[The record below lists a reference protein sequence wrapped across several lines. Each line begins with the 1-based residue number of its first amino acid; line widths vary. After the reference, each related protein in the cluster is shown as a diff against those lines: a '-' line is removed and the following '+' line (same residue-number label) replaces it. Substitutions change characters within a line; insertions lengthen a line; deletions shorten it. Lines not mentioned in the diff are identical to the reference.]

1 MQSISSTTATQA
13 ATTVALRTGTVS
25 APLERDLKTP
35 ADLYPE
41 TIFIR
46 QVRQLVFAR
55 AIICGILALA
65 MVMVALRWGA
75 AAETLSYSGTVDIN
89 QTRVAFLVSGNTG
102 GGVLHYRGRDYP
114 FSIGGLGIG
123 GIGVTKLTARG
134 EVYNLS
140 SSSQFAGMYSQL
152 RTGMTLGDTGNG
164 RLWLKNGDGVVLKLR
179 GDSRGMGLT
188 MGADAVHI
196 SFK

>member
-1 MQSISSTTATQA
+1 MQSISGTTATQA
-13 ATTVALRTGTVS
+13 VTTVALRTGTLS
-25 APLERDLKTP
+25 GPLERDLATSR
-35 ADLYPE
+35 DLFPE
-41 TIFIR
+41 TVFMH

-55 AIICGILALA
+55 AIICGVLAFGMLLAALA
-65 MVMVALRWGA
+65 WGA
-75 AAETLSYSGTVDIN
+75 ADETLPSGTVEIN

-140 SSSQFAGMYSQL
+140 SPSQFAGMYSQL
-152 RTGMTLGDTGNG
+152 RTGMTLGDTGHG

-179 GDSRGMGLT
+179 GDSKGMGLT